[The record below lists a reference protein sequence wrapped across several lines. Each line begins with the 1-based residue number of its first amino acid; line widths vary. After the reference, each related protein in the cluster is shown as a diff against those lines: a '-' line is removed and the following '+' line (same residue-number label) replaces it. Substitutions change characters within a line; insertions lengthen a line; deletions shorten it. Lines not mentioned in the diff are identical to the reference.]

1 MSWRGF
7 RTLFVTSIR
16 FRERRRVLI
25 ISGVKL
31 ISVIQRLNTRF
42 RHTYDRKQPS
52 YDQSRWV
59 NWTLTRMCSHEYTR
73 RVLVPGNRYERAA
86 DPSFNFHSNIW
97 VQTKMI
103 SCHFC
108 PTNDTTDQR
117 KNFVTD
123 LTHFYVIYDRYILYN
138 YFYVI
143 RKPLEN
149 WNLLTNIYKKKKKKR
164 KRNTSIDL
172 TLLPISR
179 VGIFMKIHNLA
190 DNRKAIRLE

>member
-7 RTLFVTSIR
+7 RASFAMPIP
-16 FRERRRVLI
+16 FREQRRVLI

-31 ISVIQRLNTRF
+31 ISVIKRLNTRF
-42 RHTYDRKQPS
+42 RHTYDGKQPS

-108 PTNDTTDQR
+108 PTDDITDQP
-117 KNFVTD
+117 KSFLTD
-123 LTHFYVIYDRYILYN
+123 LSRLYVIHDRYILYN

-149 WNLLTNIYKKKKKKR
+149 WNLLTKIQKKR
-164 KRNTSIDL
+164 GKNTSIDL
-172 TLLPISR
+172 TLL
-179 VGIFMKIHNLA
+179 H
-190 DNRKAIRLE
+190 D